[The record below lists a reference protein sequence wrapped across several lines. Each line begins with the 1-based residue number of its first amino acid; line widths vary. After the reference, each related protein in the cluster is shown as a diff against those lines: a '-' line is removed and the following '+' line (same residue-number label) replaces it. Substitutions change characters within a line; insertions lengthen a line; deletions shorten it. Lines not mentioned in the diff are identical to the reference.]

1 MSTDDHTK
9 DLRTALHEEAQQ
21 WLLHLTSGAA
31 TTDDAQVF
39 RDWCGKSPAQLEAFA
54 STRRLWENLG
64 PVAQAWTLREQERAR
79 AVATA
84 TVAREKHAPLMTRR
98 RFLGAAVAASAGYLL
113 LRPPLQWW
121 PSLSDMVSDYRT
133 GTGEQRRVEVV
144 PGIVVEMNT
153 KTSMN
158 VRRSQGHVAGIE
170 LITGELQVKTA
181 ASTGDGFAVCAAG
194 GNALMGAQATCNVRC
209 RGSNVQFTGLD
220 GVSTLQYQG
229 RRVLIRAAQRVDYG
243 GDQFGLAV
251 AADTELTMAWR
262 RRILIFDGQPLS
274 EVVEEI
280 NRYRPGRIV
289 LANTELAARKVQARL
304 SLNQLADVANLI
316 HDAYGASVTSLPG
329 GIVVLS

>member
-1 MSTDDHTK
+1 MRIRDHLK
-9 DLRTALHEEAQQ
+9 SPRTVLHDEARQ
-21 WLLHLTSGAA
+21 WLLRLTSGAA
-31 TTDDAQVF
+31 TTDDAQAF
-39 RDWCGKSPAQLEAFA
+39 RDWCGKSPAHLEAFA
-54 STRRLWENLG
+54 STRRLWGNLG
-64 PVAQAWTLREQERAR
+64 PAAQSWTLRERERA
-79 AVATA
+79 AATA
-84 TVAREKHAPLMTRR
+84 ARARHVPLMTRR

-113 LRPPLQWW
+113 MRPPLQLW
-121 PSLSDMVSDYRT
+121 PSLSDMTSDYRT
-133 GTGEQRRVEVV
+133 GTGEQRRIEVA

-153 KTSMN
+153 QTSMN
-158 VRRSQGHVAGIE
+158 VRRSQGRVTGIE
-170 LITGELQVKTA
+170 LLAGELQVKTA
-181 ASTGDGFAVCAAG
+181 ASVSDDFAISAAG
-194 GNALMGAQATCNVRC
+194 GSARVGAQATCNVRC
-209 RGSNVQFTGLD
+209 LGSNVQFTGLD

-229 RRVLIRAAQRVDYG
+229 RSVLIAAAQRVDYG
-243 GDQFGLAV
+243 SGELGPAV